1 MLKISGL
8 SAGYGDILVIR
19 GLDLEVKE
27 RELVSLVGA
36 NGAGKTTLLKTVSGL
51 LRTKSGTIEFVGEKI
66 NNLEPYQIV
75 ARGLVQVPEGRKLF
89 PHLSVL
95 ENLEMGAYPKA
106 AKPHKKANL
115 ERVFNL
121 FPDLKAKIK
130 QRAGTLSGGQQQ
142 MLAIGRGLM
151 ANPRLLILDEPSI
164 GLSPLL
170 TQTMFETIKQIKVQ
184 GVTVLLVEQNVH
196 HALNMADRGY
206 VLEQG
211 KVVLHGTGHELLRNE
226 HLKKAYLG
234 M

>member
-95 ENLEMGAYPKA
+95 ENLEMSAYPKA